1 MKNRISFVN
10 PNYPQGPSE
19 LNAHY
24 LPYSV
29 GTLWAYCDQFDSV
42 SNNFELNTYVWR
54 REQYEDALERIEG
67 DSVVGFSCYVWNDN
81 YCKTLAE
88 KIKQKNPDT
97 LIIFGGPQPPI
108 EKSNIFELYPFVD
121 IFVKTEGEISFKR
134 ILESFE
140 GRDFT
145 SIPGLLLN
153 NNGAIIDTGPAV
165 RITDLDTIPSAY
177 LNGYFDELMAE
188 HPDVLWTG
196 IFETNRGCPYQCTF
210 CDWGSLTYSKVKK
223 FDIDRVYAELEWFG
237 QNNIDYIAITD
248 ANFGMFL
255 DRDMGIAKKLVQ
267 VKNKYGNP
275 QSYTISWA
283 KNQRAEVIEIVK
295 VLMFEGGSTAGLNV
309 SVQSMD
315 SNTLDIIKR
324 KNLSMNKIEE
334 VFDACEIEGIPLYTE
349 LILGLP
355 GETLDSWKNNFYA
368 LYEAG
373 NHTGVTSYQAQLLE
387 NAEMNLTQRNLYC
400 LEGIKVYDYLAN
412 CETDDT
418 DTPEGIEIVNS
429 TLDLPLPK
437 MLEAQMFSWYQNT
450 FHINGLTSFISR
462 FLKKHINESYY
473 DFYDSFYSHM
483 LQDEWMISEYNRV
496 EHCYGSWLRNG
507 KVERKEEIENI
518 EIHGWNLIHSTLI
531 KIHSDRKID
540 HVLNLIET
548 YVFNK
553 YKDKVDHDVLKQL
566 ITFQQNY
573 VIDPLK
579 LHSYPLTLNSKY
591 DFLSYIQDVGELDS
605 PATYSFEFP
614 ADKNM
619 TKKTFCQKIF
629 FDRRKNFGKAWITK
643 L

>member
-29 GTLWAYCDQFDSV
+29 GTLWAYCNQFESV

-54 REQYEDALERIEG
+54 REPYEDALERVKN

-81 YCKTLAE
+81 YCKKLAE
-88 KIKQKNPDT
+88 KIKQRKPDT

-108 EKSNIFELYPFVD
+108 EKSDIFELYPFVD
-121 IFVKTEGEISFKR
+121 IFVKTEGEISFSR
-134 ILESFE
+134 ILERFDSK
-140 GRDFT
+140 DFT
-145 SIPGLLLN
+145 GVPGLLIN
-153 NNGAIIDTGPAV
+153 DNGAIIDTGPAE

-177 LNGYFDELMAE
+177 LNGYFDELMAA
-188 HPDVLWTG
+188 HPDVAWTG

-255 DRDMGIAKKLVQ
+255 DRDMGIAKKLVE

-295 VLMFEGGSTAGLNV
+295 VLMIEGGSTAGLNV

-315 SNTLDIIKR
+315 ENTLEVIKR

-355 GETLDSWKNNFYA
+355 GETLETWKQNFYT

-412 CETDDT
+412 CETDQT
-418 DTPEGIEIVNS
+418 DTPEGIEIINS

-462 FLKKHINESYY
+462 FLKKHINEDYHH
-473 DFYDSFYSHM
+473 FYDSLYLYI
-483 LQDEWMISEYNRV
+483 LQDEWMMEEYKRV
-496 EHCYGSWLRNG
+496 EECYGSWLREG
-507 KVERKEEIENI
+507 KLQNKQSIENI

-540 HVLNLIET
+540 HIMGLIKT
-548 YVFNK
+548 YVFDK
-553 YKDKVDHDVLKQL
+553 YKHRVDQDVLEQL

-573 VIDPLK
+573 VVDPMK
-579 LHSYPLTLNSKY
+579 LQSYPLTLNSNY
-591 DFLSYIQDVGELDS
+591 DFLSYIQDVGELES

-619 TKKTFCQKIF
+619 IIKTFCQKIF

>member
-1 MKNRISFVN
+1 MKHKISFVN

-19 LNAHY
+19 LNAYY

-29 GTLWAYCDQFDSV
+29 GTLWAYCDQFEHI
-42 SNNFELNTYVWR
+42 NKIFEINTYVWR
-54 REQYEDALERIEG
+54 REQYADVLDRVKN
-67 DSVVGFSCYVWNDN
+67 DSVVGFSVYVWNDN
-81 YCKTLAE
+81 YCKKLA
-88 KIKQKNPDT
+88 KLIKEQNPET

-108 EKSNIFELYPFVD
+108 EKENVFEIYPDVD

-134 ILESFE
+134 ILENFE
-140 GRDFT
+140 TKQFRNV
-145 SIPGLLLN
+145 PGLLLN
-153 NNGAIIDTGPAV
+153 DNGKVLDTGQAE

-177 LNGYFDELMAE
+177 LNGYFDELMAQ
-188 HPDVLWTG
+188 HPEVTWTG

-223 FDIDRVYAELEWFG
+223 FDIDRVFAELDWFG

-248 ANFGMFL
+248 ANFGMFI
-255 DRDMGIAKKLVQ
+255 DRDMAIAKKLVE
-267 VKNKYGNP
+267 VKKKYNNP
-275 QSYTISWA
+275 QGYTISWA

-295 VLMFEGGSTAGLNV
+295 VLMFEGGSTSGLNV

-315 SNTLDIIKR
+315 DNTLEVIKR

-334 VFDACEIEGIPLYTE
+334 VFDACEVEGIPLYTE

-355 GETLDSWKNNFYA
+355 GETLETWKQNFYK

-462 FLKKHINESYY
+462 FLNKHISESYE
-473 DFYDSFYSHM
+473 SFYEGLYDYVILDPWFKTEH
-483 LQDEWMISEYNRV
+483 DRV
-496 EHCYGSWLRNG
+496 EKCYSDWLTNG
-507 KVERKEEIENI
+507 RLDTQLVIEDI
-518 EIHGWNLIHSTLI
+518 KIHGWNLIHSTLI
-531 KIHSDRKID
+531 KMHSDRKID
-540 HVLNLIET
+540 QIMNLIES
-548 YVFNK
+548 YVCKK
-553 YKDKVDHDVLKQL
+553 YQKDVDASVLTSL
-566 ITFQQNY
+566 IDFQKNY
-573 VIDPLK
+573 VIDPKYLK
-579 LHSYPLTLNSKY
+579 SYPIIVESNY
-591 DFLSYIQDVGELDS
+591 DFLSYIQDASVLENS
-605 PATYSFEFP
+605 TAYSFEFP
-614 ADKNM
+614 ENKQM
-619 TKKTFCQKIF
+619 SMKTFCQKIF